1 MLADVYLHHHSEDR
15 LHGVSEGKLIDN
27 LLGDGGEELDREGII
42 VARWLGGGGGGKL
55 CNIHSLS
62 ISAINFRLTL
72 VGMETRGWLLLR

>member
-42 VARWLGGGGGGKL
+42 VARWLGGGGGG
-55 CNIHSLS
+55 
-62 ISAINFRLTL
+62 
-72 VGMETRGWLLLR
+72 